1 MIRPFA
7 AFAALLL
14 AAPALA
20 ADIYPFDLPKK
31 HPAAAAAWRKI
42 VPKAYA
48 RVGWVAKFQGVGTP
62 MDAVSLDGKPFLAG
76 NICKAHDC
84 GGNFVAIL
92 VALDGS
98 RAYGLLRSEA
108 LKAVDA
114 PFGAPG
120 PKEIA
125 ILKARL

>member
-1 MIRPFA
+1 MIRP
-7 AFAALLL
+7 LVLL
-14 AAPALA
+14 AALAAAPPALA

-42 VPKAYA
+42 VPKPYA
-48 RVGWVAKFQGVGTP
+48 HVGWVAKFAGVGTP
-62 MDAVSLDGKPFLAG
+62 MDAVTLDGKAFLAG
-76 NICKAHDC
+76 NICKPHDC

-92 VALDGS
+92 VAVDGS
-98 RAYGLLRSEA
+98 RAYGMLRSEA